1 MLSNGAPVCH
11 RWAGAFYYGGNMN
24 ISVEQLQS
32 ALIKYIDT
40 EIGPKATGMT
50 KFLIY
55 FMAPSIPKIV
65 NEKVKELQDTGIMT
79 DLFTADGLIDIDAI
93 YGRAKSAIERS
104 GKILIPKLNYFVD
117 GNDID
122 MIYEIIKRS

>member
-1 MLSNGAPVCH
+1 
-11 RWAGAFYYGGNMN
+11 MN